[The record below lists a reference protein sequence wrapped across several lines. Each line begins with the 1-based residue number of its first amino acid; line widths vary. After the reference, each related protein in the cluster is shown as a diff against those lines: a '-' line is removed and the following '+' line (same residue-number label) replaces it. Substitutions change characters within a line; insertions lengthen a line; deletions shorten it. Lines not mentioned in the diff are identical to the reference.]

1 MSEIDVAENLKI
13 LRKTHGYTQQE
24 LANILKVAKTTVS
37 TWERGAA
44 KPRMDVASKLAS
56 LYGISVSQLI
66 GEADLVEDKT
76 KLKNNNTTNQEPI
89 DLQRYA
95 VDDSERNEA
104 INAGG
109 VPISDDDWE
118 IIKAI
123 LSKYPRKDQ

>member
-44 KPRMDVASKLAS
+44 KQRMDVASKLAS

-76 KLKNNNTTNQEPI
+76 ETNKKSTGKEPVDLDKALSEEGMSMFDGQPLSEEYKRALLAMLNNMK
-89 DLQRYA
+89 
-95 VDDSERNEA
+95 DD
-104 INAGG
+104 G
-109 VPISDDDWE
+109 
-118 IIKAI
+118 K
-123 LSKYPRKDQ
+123 

>member
-1 MSEIDVAENLKI
+1 MNEIDVAQNLKQ
-13 LRKTHGYTQQE
+13 LRKKHGYTQQE

-44 KPRMDVASKLAS
+44 KPRMDVARQLAN
-56 LYGISVSQLI
+56 LYGVTLGQLV
-66 GEADLVEDKT
+66 GETNLTESKSS
-76 KLKNNNTTNQEPI
+76 NTTNQEPI

-109 VPISDDDWE
+109 VPISDDDWK

>member
-1 MSEIDVAENLKI
+1 MNEIDVAQNLKQ
-13 LRKTHGYTQQE
+13 LRKKHGYTQQE

-44 KPRMDVASKLAS
+44 KPRMDVARQLAN
-56 LYGISVSQLI
+56 LYGVTLGQLV
-66 GEADLVEDKT
+66 GETNLTESKSS
-76 KLKNNNTTNQEPI
+76 NTTNQEPI

-95 VDDSERNEA
+95 VDDSERDGA

-118 IIKAI
+118 VIKAI

>member
-1 MSEIDVAENLKI
+1 MNEIDVAQNLKQ
-13 LRKTHGYTQQE
+13 LRKKHGYTQQE

-44 KPRMDVASKLAS
+44 KPRMDVARQLSN
-56 LYGISVSQLI
+56 LYGVTLGQLV
-66 GEADLVEDKT
+66 GETNLTESKSS
-76 KLKNNNTTNQEPI
+76 NTTNQEPI

-109 VPISDDDWE
+109 VPISDEDWA
-118 IIKAI
+118 IIKAV

>member
-1 MSEIDVAENLKI
+1 MNEIDVAQNLKQ
-13 LRKTHGYTQQE
+13 LRKKHGYTQQE

-44 KPRMDVASKLAS
+44 KPRMDVARQLAN
-56 LYGISVSQLI
+56 LYGVTLGQLV
-66 GEADLVEDKT
+66 GETNLTESKSS
-76 KLKNNNTTNQEPI
+76 NTTNQEPI

-95 VDDSERNEA
+95 VDDSERDEA

-118 IIKAI
+118 VIKAI
-123 LSKYPRKDQ
+123 LSKYPRKDQQ

>member
-76 KLKNNNTTNQEPI
+76 KTNKKSTGKEPVDLDKALSEEGMAMFDGQPLSEEYKRALLAMLNTM
-89 DLQRYA
+89 
-95 VDDSERNEA
+95 
-104 INAGG
+104 
-109 VPISDDDWE
+109 
-118 IIKAI
+118 
-123 LSKYPRKDQ
+123 KDNGK

>member
-1 MSEIDVAENLKI
+1 MADNKSKQIFADNLRYYMNKNGKNGTNIIDDLNIKNSTFYNWLSAETYPRIDKI
-13 LRKTHGYTQQE
+13 E
-24 LANILKVAKTTVS
+24 L
-37 TWERGAA
+37 
-44 KPRMDVASKLAS
+44 LAD
-56 LYGISVSQLI
+56 YFGINK
-66 GEADLVEDKT
+66 ADLVEDKT

-123 LSKYPRKDQ
+123 LSKYPRKDQQ

>member
-1 MSEIDVAENLKI
+1 MANKATEIMAENIKLYLNKNGKTPANLIADLGIKRSTVYNWLNGVSYPRIDKI
-13 LRKTHGYTQQE
+13 E
-24 LANILKVAKTTVS
+24 L
-37 TWERGAA
+37 
-44 KPRMDVASKLAS
+44 LAD
-56 LYGISVSQLI
+56 YFGITK
-66 GEADLVEDKT
+66 ADLVEDKT

>member
-1 MSEIDVAENLKI
+1 MNEIDVAQNLKQ
-13 LRKTHGYTQQE
+13 LRKKHGYTQQE

-44 KPRMDVASKLAS
+44 KPRMDVARQLAN
-56 LYGISVSQLI
+56 LYGVTLGQLV
-66 GEADLVEDKT
+66 GETNLTESKSS
-76 KLKNNNTTNQEPI
+76 NTTNQEPI

-95 VDDSERNEA
+95 VDDSERDEA

-118 IIKAI
+118 VIKAI

>member
-1 MSEIDVAENLKI
+1 MNEIDVAQNLRQ
-13 LRKTHGYTQQE
+13 LRKKHGYTQQE

-44 KPRMDVASKLAS
+44 KPRMDVARQLANIYGVTLGQLVGETNLTESKS
-56 LYGISVSQLI
+56 
-66 GEADLVEDKT
+66 KT
-76 KLKNNNTTNQEPI
+76 NSITNQEPI

-109 VPISDDDWE
+109 VPISDEDWA
-118 IIKAI
+118 IIKAV

>member
-76 KLKNNNTTNQEPI
+76 ETNKKSTGKEPVDLDKALSEEGMAMFDGQPLSEEYKRALLAMLNTM
-89 DLQRYA
+89 
-95 VDDSERNEA
+95 
-104 INAGG
+104 
-109 VPISDDDWE
+109 
-118 IIKAI
+118 
-123 LSKYPRKDQ
+123 KDNGK

>member
-1 MSEIDVAENLKI
+1 MNEIDVAQNLKQ
-13 LRKTHGYTQQE
+13 LRKKHGYTQQE

-44 KPRMDVASKLAS
+44 KPRMDVARQLAN
-56 LYGISVSQLI
+56 LYGVTLGQLV
-66 GEADLVEDKT
+66 GETNLTESKSS
-76 KLKNNNTTNQEPI
+76 NTTNQEPI
-89 DLQRYA
+89 DLQKYA

>member
-76 KLKNNNTTNQEPI
+76 ETNKKSTGKKPVDLDKALSEEGMAMFDGQPLSEEYKRALLAMLNTM
-89 DLQRYA
+89 
-95 VDDSERNEA
+95 
-104 INAGG
+104 
-109 VPISDDDWE
+109 
-118 IIKAI
+118 
-123 LSKYPRKDQ
+123 KDNGK